1 MARNRAL
8 HRSIALRA
16 VSRINLSRRLISW
29 MDEIRMPRTAL
40 RKRYV
45 RLVHVFH
52 LLDDSCNFRALSDA
66 MYTLLARWEG
76 GTCVNQLLEVC
87 KGHVCQ
93 SSKYCVYT
101 QTFTQKFKN

>member
-1 MARNRAL
+1 MARNRQL
-8 HRSIALRA
+8 YRIALRG
-16 VSRINLSRRLISW
+16 VRRINLSRRLVCW

-40 RKRYV
+40 RIRYV
-45 RLVHVFH
+45 R
-52 LLDDSCNFRALSDA
+52 
-66 MYTLLARWEG
+66 
-76 GTCVNQLLEVC
+76 TCVNQLLEVC

>member
-1 MARNRAL
+1 MPLTRARYR
-8 HRSIALRA
+8 IALRG
-16 VSRINLSRRLISW
+16 VRRINLSRRLVCW

-40 RKRYV
+40 RIRYV

-76 GTCVNQLLEVC
+76 DSSSSYCQYCLHLREVC
-87 KGHVCQ
+87 RQLIVNILRFLQ
-93 SSKYCVYT
+93 
-101 QTFTQKFKN
+101 